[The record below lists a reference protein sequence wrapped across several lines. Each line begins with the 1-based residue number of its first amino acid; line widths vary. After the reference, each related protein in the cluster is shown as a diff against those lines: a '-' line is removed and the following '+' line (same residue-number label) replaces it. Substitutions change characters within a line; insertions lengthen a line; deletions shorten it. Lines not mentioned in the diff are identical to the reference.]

1 MVDDLWDLYRVLLY
15 SLELITGY
23 FQHDCKIKEK
33 WKEIYENLEQGT
45 NENGIHISPYIKKL
59 IFDELCP

>member
-15 SLELITGY
+15 SLKLITGY

-45 NENGIHISPYIKKL
+45 SENAYIYHITIHQKANI
-59 IFDELCP
+59 